1 MKKLKT
7 KKKIFII
14 VILLILFAG
23 AVGIYAAS
31 KYYRHIWTHEVT
43 YIEGHNEYI
52 TNDIIEDNGYFIAVG
67 HDSTG
72 ENYKPTFVV
81 YDENGKFVKEV
92 DLTGDYEFVESGL
105 HDSYNG
111 GIAKKIVKNNDKYLV
126 LTIWCFN
133 RYLIEINEDFEVEK
147 IYSYSSF
154 NNIFYGSFIT
164 QAYETFLEEDEEYY
178 YVFGGDQVDYTILR
192 IEKANLS
199 NYEFFAGPYFINNNT
214 DRATYNYEGKVLDLY
229 NIYSTIY
236 NSSIQNRTIN
246 DSSYTFEP
254 RFVSKVNDY
263 YLMGIYNSSL
273 NTSILFLYD
282 PNTESDNLEDKI
294 LWELNLEG
302 RFVNTAIEFNGKIL
316 IADNQYLEMYD
327 LEGNSLGKDELSNY
341 LQTDET
347 NFIVE
352 HLIAVGDSGF
362 ALTGSAEV
370 EVENDTDNAEMGNIS
385 SNNSV
390 DENGIP
396 LLPDGSTPPEGA
408 TENDMKEAGVELKE
422 EPSSSNAIT
431 SQAEMG
437 DIEES
442 SQSMI
447 AEVLYFNIYHN
458 IYTKTDGNGTIES
471 NKTEAGWGEEIT
483 FTITPKEGFKLK
495 EVKVTDSNGNT
506 ITFTDYIFSMPNAD
520 VTIEATFYVENPET
534 YVFLGIT
541 IITLLVISGILIVHN
556 KNKIK

>member
-7 KKKIFII
+7 KKKLFII

-192 IEKANLS
+192 IEKQ
-199 NYEFFAGPYFINNNT
+199 I
-214 DRATYNYEGKVLDLY
+214 
-229 NIYSTIY
+229 
-236 NSSIQNRTIN
+236 
-246 DSSYTFEP
+246 
-254 RFVSKVNDY
+254 
-263 YLMGIYNSSL
+263 
-273 NTSILFLYD
+273 
-282 PNTESDNLEDKI
+282 
-294 LWELNLEG
+294 
-302 RFVNTAIEFNGKIL
+302 
-316 IADNQYLEMYD
+316 
-327 LEGNSLGKDELSNY
+327 
-341 LQTDET
+341 
-347 NFIVE
+347 
-352 HLIAVGDSGF
+352 
-362 ALTGSAEV
+362 
-370 EVENDTDNAEMGNIS
+370 
-385 SNNSV
+385 
-390 DENGIP
+390 
-396 LLPDGSTPPEGA
+396 
-408 TENDMKEAGVELKE
+408 
-422 EPSSSNAIT
+422 
-431 SQAEMG
+431 
-437 DIEES
+437 
-442 SQSMI
+442 
-447 AEVLYFNIYHN
+447 
-458 IYTKTDGNGTIES
+458 
-471 NKTEAGWGEEIT
+471 
-483 FTITPKEGFKLK
+483 
-495 EVKVTDSNGNT
+495 
-506 ITFTDYIFSMPNAD
+506 
-520 VTIEATFYVENPET
+520 
-534 YVFLGIT
+534 
-541 IITLLVISGILIVHN
+541 LVIMNFLQDHTS
-556 KNKIK
+556 